1 MRRNLDLSAASRRCL
16 SRLAGATV
24 TEVRRL
30 HHVNLTIPVGGE
42 NDEAAFLVNVLG
54 YQPIP
59 APDDLPFA
67 KWFEF
72 PDGSQIHL
80 SEDPDHHPSAR
91 GHVAIEL
98 GPDLEVVAERLDAAG
113 YEVSR
118 FDGPDL
124 RVIFCADPAGNRWEL
139 RHPVG

>member
-1 MRRNLDLSAASRRCL
+1 VTSSLTTN
-16 SRLAGATV
+16 ATV
-24 TEVRRL
+24 TGVPKF

-42 NDEAAFLVNVLG
+42 SDEATFLVDILG
-54 YQPIP
+54 YQRIP
-59 APDDLPFA
+59 APDDLPIA

-98 GPDLEVVAERLDAAG
+98 GPALKVVAERLDAAG

-118 FDGPDL
+118 FDGPTV
-124 RVIFCADPAGNRWEL
+124 RVVFCQDPAGNRWEL
-139 RHPVG
+139 RDPVA